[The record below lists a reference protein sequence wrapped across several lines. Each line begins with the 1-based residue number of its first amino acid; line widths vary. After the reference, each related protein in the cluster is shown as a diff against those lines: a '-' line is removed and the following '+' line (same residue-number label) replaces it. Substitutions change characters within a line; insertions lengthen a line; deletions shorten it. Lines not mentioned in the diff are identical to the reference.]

1 MYFII
6 IIIGIIY
13 LYIYIIPKGNNS
25 WVFFGRTDTESETP
39 IFLLKKTV
47 KLKMCFIYS
56 GKPKKKTDRFDYME
70 SLIIAI

>member
-1 MYFII
+1 MFI
-6 IIIGIIY
+6 
-13 LYIYIIPKGNNS
+13 
-25 WVFFGRTDTESETP
+25 GRTDTEAETP

-56 GKPKKKTDRFDYME
+56 GKPKKKTDRFDYMD